1 MMNAGK
7 FLVPAVHEIA
17 IAAVLAIA
25 TKTAEKPDPHALT
38 DGPALDTR
46 TKRIDPPDDF
56 MAWNPRPSD
65 RKESV
70 HRGRIRVADPT
81 CLDANAYLIGAGIQK
96 WLSYVRE
103 LSRTREFDGPVCCV
117 HNASV

>member
-1 MMNAGK
+1 MMNAGI
-7 FLVPAVHEIA
+7 FLVPAAHEIA

-25 TKTAEKPDPHALT
+25 TRTSEKPDSHALT

-56 MAWNPRPSD
+56 MARNPRPSD

-70 HRGRIRVADPT
+70 HRG
-81 CLDANAYLIGAGIQK
+81 
-96 WLSYVRE
+96 
-103 LSRTREFDGPVCCV
+103 
-117 HNASV
+117 

>member
-1 MMNAGK
+1 MINASI
-7 FLVPAVHEIA
+7 FLVTAVHEIN
-17 IAAVLAIA
+17 ISSVLAIA
-25 TKTAEKPDPHALT
+25 TRTPEKPAPHPLT

-56 MAWNPRPSD
+56 MARNPRPSD

-81 CLDANAYLIGAGIQK
+81 CLHANAYLIGTGVEK
-96 WLSYVRE
+96 RLSYFRE
-103 LSRTREFDGPVCCV
+103 FSRSREFDCSVCYV
-117 HNASV
+117 HIASA